1 MRLTRREQLP
11 AGVEEVYALLTD
23 PAFQEAKCAATTDGG
38 AYDAQVTGT
47 ATGHRVHTSREL
59 PADGLPDVA
68 RSFVGPT
75 LTVVEDYEWGPP
87 APDGS
92 RAAAVD
98 LHVKGAPLT
107 LKGVLRLEPDGSG
120 SAEVLDAELK
130 ANVPFV
136 GGTIEKAAA
145 EPINAAVGVEA
156 DMLRERLGG

>member
-1 MRLTRREQLP
+1 VRLTRREQLP
-11 AGVEEVYALLTD
+11 AGPEEVYALLTD

-38 AYDAQVTGT
+38 AYDAQVTAT
-47 ATGHRVHTSREL
+47 ATGHRVRTSREL

-75 LTVVEDYEWGPP
+75 LTVVEDYAWGPP
-87 APDGS
+87 AADGS
-92 RAAAVD
+92 REAAVD

-107 LKGVLRLEPDGSG
+107 LKGVLRIEPAGSG

-136 GGTIEKAAA
+136 GGKIEKAAA
-145 EPINAAVGVEA
+145 EPINAAIGIEV
-156 DMLRERLGG
+156 DLLRERLDG

>member
-11 AGVEEVYALLTD
+11 AGPEEVYAVLTD

-38 AYDAQVTGT
+38 AYSADVTPT

-68 RSFVGPT
+68 RSFVGAT
-75 LTVVEDYEWGPP
+75 LTVVEDYEWG
-87 APDGS
+87 AAGPDGT
-92 RAAAVD
+92 REAAVD

-120 SAEVLDAELK
+120 SVEVLDAELK

-136 GGTIEKAAA
+136 GGKIEKAAA
-145 EPINAAVGVEA
+145 EPIGAAIGVEVEL
-156 DMLRERLGG
+156 LRERLGG